1 MLLPLCVFKSRICC
15 CSNTS
20 VMDRKVPRWR
30 WEKTFLASCIFTAT
44 SSRWFGLLGTP
55 LLLSPIIIF
64 ASNSP
69 PARCAYVVRQRF
81 IFHVLALVICF
92 GAGDGSLM
100 YFSDIPSFFGSD
112 HGKLS
117 SYLPLFWFWSWQSTG
132 PWSFSHFRWLPFFQL
147 SFSPCLVFQTQTR
160 RPWFTW
166 RKVHSRPIFCCH
178 WPWSSFRVCR
188 WCTLGAWWWPSPWR
202 KAGFTEES
210 PSKRSAL
217 R

>member
-1 MLLPLCVFKSRICC
+1 MHFHCHVFQVVWLVRH
-15 CSNTS
+15 T
-20 VMDRKVPRWR
+20 
-30 WEKTFLASCIFTAT
+30 T
-44 SSRWFGLLGTP
+44 SS
-55 LLLSPIIIF
+55 LSHYHICRTLP
-64 ASNSP
+64 ASKMRLCGE
-69 PARCAYVVRQRF
+69 AFLFF

-202 KAGFTEES
+202 KAGSTEES